1 MRLEDIWLRYHRRGP
16 WVLRGID
23 VRIGPGEV
31 AVVLG
36 RNGVGKSTLLQVA
49 AGVLRPGR
57 GRVTGRP
64 TRVAWVPERF
74 PADQPFT
81 VTRYLTG
88 MARVAG
94 LGRAAADEAVTS
106 WTDRLGLSAFRSVR
120 LPELSKGTAQKVG
133 LAQAMLRPPGLLVL
147 DEPWEGLD
155 ATTRELVPE
164 LIAEVLAAEG
174 AVLVSD
180 HRGETV
186 RLPAARRWLVADG
199 ALSEETP
206 SSDETLAVVE
216 VAVPAARVAGTVAR
230 LRAEGH
236 QVLRVRSDASTA
248 GPQAR
253 PAEPLRPAGAA
264 RAAEPSLPVA
274 GELTAEQP
282 EAADPVVEPAAGEA
296 R

>member
-1 MRLEDIWLRYHRRGP
+1 MQLENVWVRYHRQGP
-16 WVLRGID
+16 WVLRGVD
-23 VRIGPGEV
+23 VRLGSGEV

-64 TRVAWVPERF
+64 ARVGWVPERF

-81 VTRYLTG
+81 VARYLTG

-94 LGRAAADEAVTS
+94 LRGTAVDEAVTS

-133 LAQAMLRPPGLLVL
+133 LAQAMLRLPGLLVL

-155 ATTRELVPE
+155 AATRELVPE
-164 LIAEVLAAEG
+164 LISEVLAADG

-186 RLPAARRWLVADG
+186 RLPAARRWSVADG
-199 ALSEETP
+199 SLTEEA
-206 SSDETLAVVE
+206 SADETIAVVE

-236 QVLRVRSDASTA
+236 HILRVRADASLA
-248 GPQAR
+248 APQAR
-253 PAEPLRPAGAA
+253 PDSPPVRP
-264 RAAEPSLPVA
+264 A
-274 GELTAEQP
+274 GELTP
-282 EAADPVVEPAAGEA
+282 ERPVGGQGADAVVEPAAGEA